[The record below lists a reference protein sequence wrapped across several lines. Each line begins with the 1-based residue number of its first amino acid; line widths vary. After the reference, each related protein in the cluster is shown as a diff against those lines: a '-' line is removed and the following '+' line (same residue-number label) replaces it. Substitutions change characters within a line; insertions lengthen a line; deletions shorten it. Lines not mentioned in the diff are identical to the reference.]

1 MAKKTD
7 NLKVKSQQAKVP
19 FGTGPPTIQIRKP
32 STSSSSSTSDDGTS
46 STSTTGEKIALK
58 KVTVPVQGDFLVPE
72 VHNHNHHS
80 TVVIKEN
87 SPRLF
92 LLYGIVILQATIF
105 ITELIT
111 DQFTHSL
118 LILTDS
124 YHHLFN
130 ACNAILLI
138 VCYNVSFQ

>member
-1 MAKKTD
+1 MKSLSNHPQQQKQHQVTMTD
-7 NLKVKSQQAKVP
+7 TNL
-19 FGTGPPTIQIRKP
+19 
-32 STSSSSSTSDDGTS
+32 
-46 STSTTGEKIALK
+46 TTGAII
-58 KVTVPVQGDFLVPE
+58 TTPE
-72 VHNHNHHS
+72 VHLHQS
-80 TVVIKEN
+80 KVVIKEN

-105 ITELIT
+105 LTELIT

-130 ACNAILLI
+130 TCNAILLI
-138 VCYNVSFQ
+138 VCYKV